1 MRILIAEDDHTSRAV
16 LAGVLKKTGHEVVE
30 TADGTAA
37 WEALQRSD
45 APRLAILDRTMPG
58 LDGME
63 VLRLLRA
70 CGRIPEPYV
79 IMLTARDGKGD
90 IIAGLEAGANDY
102 VSKPFSPEELCA
114 RIEVGRRMV
123 EMQDALLASREA
135 LEHQANHDALTGMPN
150 RRAILER
157 LGQELARSERQGAS
171 LAVGIC
177 DIDRF
182 KLVNDTHGHQ
192 TGDDVLLAL
201 ARTLAANLRTFD
213 SVGRLGGEEFLILAS
228 MQEGM
233 EPMAVFERLR
243 HRVADT
249 PIPTRSGPLPVTVSI
264 GVACADGIRSQEE
277 ILEAADRALYRAKAE
292 GRNRVAV
299 APDLRA
305 NCGAIVSHDQ

>member
-37 WEALQRSD
+37 WEALQRPD
-45 APRLAILDRTMPG
+45 APRLAILDRMMPG

-70 CGRIPEPYV
+70 RERLPEPYV
-79 IMLTARDGKGD
+79 IMLTARGGKGD
-90 IIAGLEAGANDY
+90 IITGLEAGANDY
-102 VSKPFSPEELCA
+102 VSKPFAPEELCA
-114 RIEVGRRMV
+114 RIEVGRRMI

-135 LEHQANHDALTGMPN
+135 LEHQATHDVLTGMLN

-157 LGQELARSERQGAS
+157 LGQELDRGERLGTG

-192 TGDDVLLAL
+192 TGDDVLLGLGKA
-201 ARTLAANLRTFD
+201 LAANLRSYD
-213 SVGRLGGEEFLILAS
+213 SVGRLGGEEFLILAAT
-228 MQEGM
+228 QDGM
-233 EPMAVFERLR
+233 EPMALFERLR
-243 HRVADT
+243 HGIAET
-249 PIPTRSGPLPVTVSI
+249 PFPTRSGSLPVTVSI
-264 GVACADGIRSQEE
+264 GVACTDGPCSPDE
-277 ILEAADRALYRAKAE
+277 ILEAADRALYQAKAQ
-292 GRNRVAV
+292 GRNQVVA
-299 APDLRA
+299 APPTGTQRSNLLP
-305 NCGAIVSHDQ
+305 

>member
-16 LAGVLKKTGHEVVE
+16 LAGVLRKTGHEVVE

-37 WEALQRSD
+37 WDALQRPD
-45 APRLAILDRTMPG
+45 APRLVILDRVMPG

-70 CGRIPEPYV
+70 RERIPEPYV

-102 VSKPFSPEELCA
+102 VSKPFAPEELCA
-114 RIEVGRRMV
+114 RIAVGRRMI
-123 EMQDALLASREA
+123 EMQDTLLASREA
-135 LEHQANHDALTGMPN
+135 LAHQANHDFLTGMLN

-157 LGQELARSERQGAS
+157 LGQELARSKRLGTS

-182 KLVNDTHGHQ
+182 KLVNDAHGHQ
-192 TGDDVLLAL
+192 TGDDVLIAL
-201 ARTLAANLRTFD
+201 GRTLTGNLRVFD

-228 MQEGM
+228 TQEGVD
-233 EPMAVFERLR
+233 PVALFERLR
-243 HRVADT
+243 RCIAET
-249 PIPTRSGPLPVTVSI
+249 PFPTRSGALSITVSI
-264 GVACADGIRSQEE
+264 GVACTAGHCAQDDIV
-277 ILEAADRALYRAKAE
+277 EAADRALYQAKAQ
-292 GRNRVAV
+292 GRNQVVA
-299 APDLRA
+299 APPACA
-305 NCGAIVSHDQ
+305 NRGATLSHDV